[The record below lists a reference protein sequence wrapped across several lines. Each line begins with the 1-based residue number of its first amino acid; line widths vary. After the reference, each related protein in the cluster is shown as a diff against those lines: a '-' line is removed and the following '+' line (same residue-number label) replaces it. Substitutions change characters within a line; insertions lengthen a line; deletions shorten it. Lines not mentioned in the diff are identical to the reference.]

1 MAKSYYEILDI
12 SADAEAPE
20 IRRAYRNVLRK
31 YHPDLNP
38 NQRKAAKR
46 SRQLNAALGVLTNP
60 TERARYDA
68 KLERIEKREKKAKE
82 KSKQRNSRQNT
93 RSTEGETNTKQKPKQ
108 KQKPSSR
115 NRTNR
120 QPGPRP
126 GFKQRS
132 AKSSTRHSSG
142 KKRQQ
147 PEAPKW
153 KKKRARKRPAKKS
166 SAYRWSRPAKTF
178 KHTPK
183 PGLGF
188 QHGLGIGIFVGTVLI
203 ILLLALLVLLGMIEF
218 KLDQSLIGF
227 FA

>member
-12 SADAEAPE
+12 SADAETPE

-38 NQRKAAKR
+38 NQRKSAKR

-60 TERARYDA
+60 AERARYDA

-82 KSKQRNSRQNT
+82 KSKRRNSRQNT

-147 PEAPKW
+147 PEVPKW

-166 SAYRWSRPAKTF
+166 PAYRWSRPAKTF

-183 PGLGF
+183 PELGF

-218 KLDQSLIGF
+218 KLIGF

>member
-12 SADAEAPE
+12 SADAETPE

-38 NQRKAAKR
+38 NQRKSAKR

-60 TERARYDA
+60 AERARYDA

-82 KSKQRNSRQNT
+82 KSKRRNSRQNT
-93 RSTEGETNTKQKPKQ
+93 RSTEGETNTNQKPKP
-108 KQKPSSR
+108 KPKPSSS

-132 AKSSTRHSSG
+132 ANSSTRHSSG
-142 KKRQQ
+142 KKHQR

-153 KKKRARKRPAKKS
+153 KKKRGRKRPAKKS
-166 SAYRWSRPAKTF
+166 PAYRWSRSAKTF

-183 PGLGF
+183 PELGF

-203 ILLLALLVLLGMIEF
+203 ILLLALLVFGGMIEF
-218 KLDQSLIGF
+218 SLINR
-227 FA
+227 

>member
-60 TERARYDA
+60 AERARYDA
-68 KLERIEKREKKAKE
+68 KLERIEKRKKKAKE
-82 KSKQRNSRQNT
+82 KSKQRNSQQNT

-147 PEAPKW
+147 PEVPKW

-166 SAYRWSRPAKTF
+166 PAYRWSRPAKTF

-183 PGLGF
+183 PELGF

-218 KLDQSLIGF
+218 KLIGF

>member
-60 TERARYDA
+60 AERARYDA

-82 KSKQRNSRQNT
+82 KSKRRNSRQNT

-147 PEAPKW
+147 PEVPKW

-166 SAYRWSRPAKTF
+166 PAYRWSRPAKTF

-183 PGLGF
+183 PELGF

-218 KLDQSLIGF
+218 KLIGF